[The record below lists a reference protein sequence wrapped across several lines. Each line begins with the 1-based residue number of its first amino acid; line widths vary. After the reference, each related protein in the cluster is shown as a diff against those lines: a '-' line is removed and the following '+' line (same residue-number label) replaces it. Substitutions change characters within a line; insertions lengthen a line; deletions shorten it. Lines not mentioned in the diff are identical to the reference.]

1 MKSYTF
7 LNNIMHYKSN
17 WFKTGHKK
25 NGETFNL
32 SLNYILVIGLV
43 ALIDDVP
50 FISRGND
57 IEFII

>member
-17 WFKTGHKK
+17 WFKIGHKK

-32 SLNYILVIGLV
+32 SLNYIFSIGLT
-43 ALIDDVP
+43 ALIEDVP
-50 FISRGND
+50 FISKGNE
-57 IEFII
+57 IVLIT